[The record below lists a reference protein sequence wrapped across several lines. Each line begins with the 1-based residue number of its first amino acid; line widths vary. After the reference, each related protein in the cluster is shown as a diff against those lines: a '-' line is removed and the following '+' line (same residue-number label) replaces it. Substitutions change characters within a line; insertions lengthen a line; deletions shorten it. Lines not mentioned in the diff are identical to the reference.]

1 MINISH
7 TAPPVPEEMIAE
19 MFGAPV
25 VDCERE
31 DAQKLVDWGYAQA
44 IPEREKLRVLL
55 VELSWFVG
63 KSPLEGALVMQG
75 RASNAAEMLR
85 RSGTDG

>member
-19 MFGAPV
+19 MFGTPV

-44 IPEREKLRVLL
+44 LARI
-55 VELSWFVG
+55 
-63 KSPLEGALVMQG
+63 
-75 RASNAAEMLR
+75 AAERLR
-85 RSGTDG
+85 ESGAKEQA